1 MPVTGRKKKPSTLR
15 DHYSIN
21 AIEEYEYT
29 ELRETLT
36 QDELA
41 ELFDEGDLG
50 YVKWDGSTGQPAD
63 FRAGYYLFRL
73 R

>member
-21 AIEEYEYT
+21 DIEGYEYT
-29 ELRETLT
+29 ELRETLA

-50 YVKWDGSTGQPAD
+50 YAKWDGSTGQPAD